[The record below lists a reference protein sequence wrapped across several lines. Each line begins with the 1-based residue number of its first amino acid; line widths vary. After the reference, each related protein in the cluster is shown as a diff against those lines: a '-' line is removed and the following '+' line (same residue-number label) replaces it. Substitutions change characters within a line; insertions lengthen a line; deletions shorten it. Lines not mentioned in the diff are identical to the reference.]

1 MFSLILQSYQFVSG
15 RQRNSVKQFSKSA
28 QLDATAA
35 DPTIHVGSECDAF
48 SVQERKTDFFFEE
61 IRFFCHVEK
70 NNTFSCVQ

>member
-1 MFSLILQSYQFVSG
+1 MSG

-48 SVQERKTDFFFEE
+48 SVQERKTDFFS
-61 IRFFCHVEK
+61 RVK
-70 NNTFSCVQ
+70 